1 MGCKILATG
10 VSYII
15 GDGWSSSTMGFCAS
29 RTQWVCDVVSI
40 MRRSIKAYQVC
51 VMSPVA
57 INMGV
62 KWILALWKMCD
73 MLGIFSH
80 SFYPGRKSL
89 WLPWPE
95 CSSATFLLKEAMI
108 PRVYI
113 WNTTSFVP
121 DCGNVTLQISVY
133 KTCHQ
138 VGHVA
143 VLDQTTKQ
151 LRERVKPWSSVFVAQ
166 MCSCTKVFALAMKG
180 SLNQWVW
187 TSGHTSL

>member
-1 MGCKILATG
+1 MNVAHGLNIWSSSFRACHNSVFSEDSAELVTVLLHMGRKILATG
-10 VSYII
+10 VSYMISC
-15 GDGWSSSTMGFCAS
+15 GWSSSTMGFCAS
-29 RTQWVCDVVSI
+29 WLQWVCDVVSTI
-40 MRRSIKAYQVC
+40 RMSIKAYQVC

-80 SFYPGRKSL
+80 SFYLGRKGL
-89 WLPWPE
+89 WLLWPE

-113 WNTTSFVP
+113 WNSTSFVP

-133 KTCHQ
+133 T
-138 VGHVA
+138 
-143 VLDQTTKQ
+143 
-151 LRERVKPWSSVFVAQ
+151 
-166 MCSCTKVFALAMKG
+166 
-180 SLNQWVW
+180 
-187 TSGHTSL
+187 